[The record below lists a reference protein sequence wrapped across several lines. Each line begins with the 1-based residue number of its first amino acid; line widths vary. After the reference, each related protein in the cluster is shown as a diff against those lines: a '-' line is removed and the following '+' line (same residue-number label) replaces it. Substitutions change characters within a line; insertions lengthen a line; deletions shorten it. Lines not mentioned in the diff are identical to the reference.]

1 MRFVAA
7 ILLLLTSF
15 AGGVHAAEPAI
26 RLQVSLV
33 GNPPTPLAGEV
44 VQWDDG
50 SIVLRVGD
58 EQRTIKWIEIEPLSA
73 FRARSRL
80 IDRED
85 PSQWLALGA
94 MGWSMGLE
102 EASAE
107 AIARAVRL
115 DPELA
120 AQEATIRA
128 KPAGWALPQTPKA
141 DAPAVT
147 ASPTRTDPADHR
159 TSAES
164 NRPRNFIEYTPSTP
178 QQDEAAINVA
188 RRRTTDVENRL
199 GIKLSEFQTPHFIVF
214 TDWDPRE
221 YHFLETNLE
230 AAYHAVAKVF
240 DYDPEQNIF
249 EGKLAIYMFARQD
262 DFVRFGKTFSG
273 MAEVPDRMAGY
284 FAWHGQII
292 YMAMWKPDMSE
303 PGVTKRVAELKWAYV
318 LAHEF
323 VHAFTY
329 RYKTNVTP
337 PLWVNEGLA
346 ETVAMDMFPMMSD
359 YSHARRMAAS
369 TPSLLPMFSDPALQR
384 DFSYYPVHRTLIE
397 TLITR
402 DRKAFIAWFNDI
414 KYGMDAEEALKKHF
428 TWDYP
433 TLERM
438 WRRYVAAAQR

>member
-1 MRFVAA
+1 MRSLAA

-15 AGGVHAAEPAI
+15 AGGIHAAEPAV
-26 RLQVSLV
+26 RLQVSLA
-33 GNPPTPLAGEV
+33 GDPPTALGGEV
-44 VQWDDG
+44 VQWDDR
-50 SIVLRVGD
+50 SLVLRVGD
-58 EQRTIKWIEIEPLSA
+58 EQRTIRWIEIEPLSA

-85 PSQWLALGA
+85 ASQWLELGA

-107 AIARAVRL
+107 AIARAIRL

-120 AQEATIRA
+120 AQEPAIRA
-128 KPAGWALPQTPKA
+128 KPAGWALPHPPKG
-141 DAPAVT
+141 DAPAV
-147 ASPTRTDPADHR
+147 SGNQPP
-159 TSAES
+159 SAEY
-164 NRPRNFIEYTPSTP
+164 NRPRNFIEYAPSTP
-178 QQDEAAINVA
+178 EQDAAAINVA

-199 GIKLSEFQTPHFIVF
+199 GIKLAEFQTPHFIVF

-221 YHFLETNLE
+221 YRFLETNLE
-230 AAYHAVAKVF
+230 AAYRAVAKVF
-240 DYDPEQNIF
+240 DYDPKQNIF
-249 EGKLAIYMFARQD
+249 EGKLAIYMFARRD

-273 MAEVPDRMAGY
+273 MPEVPDRMAGY
-284 FAWHGQII
+284 FAWRGQII

-329 RYKTNVTP
+329 RYQTNVTP
-337 PLWVNEGLA
+337 PLWANEGLA

-359 YSHARRMAAS
+359 YSLARRMAAT

-384 DFSYYPVHRTLIE
+384 DFNYYSVHRTLIE

-428 TWDYP
+428 NWDYP

-438 WRRYVAAAQR
+438 WRRYVAAVR